1 MRQVYRL
8 RKLGSLE
15 GLHLE
20 TEPMPVLGT
29 RDVLVRMRAWSLN
42 FRDLMIMRN
51 QYPLPL
57 KPDLIPLSDGAGEV
71 IEVGSA
77 VTRFKSG
84 DRVAANFHQRW
95 VGGPPRPE
103 KMGSDLG
110 GKTCRD

>member
-84 DRVAANFHQRW
+84 DRVGA
-95 VGGPPRPE
+95 
-103 KMGSDLG
+103 
-110 GKTCRD
+110 